1 METSFNPKLESLS
14 AVAQELETY
23 IETKSISWSSP
34 QFYVKNNT
42 GLKNCWQNF
51 HGMEVMCC
59 FIDCDVSS

>member
-42 GLKNCWQNF
+42 GLKNC
-51 HGMEVMCC
+51 
-59 FIDCDVSS
+59 